1 MLSTQTL
8 CWGMFLPAV
17 VQATSYGLVKEYVG
31 STFFDDWNFYGNCA
45 LLSLSLY
52 SHTVPLLSGRDGGRG
67 LSSLLL
73 SWTHLHAAC
82 FCLYIYTTVVIG

>member
-8 CWGMFLPAV
+8 CWGIFLPAV

-45 LLSLSLY
+45 LLLLSLQSY
-52 SHTVPLLSGRDGGRG
+52 RPPAFGKDSGRGIEPV
-67 LSSLLL
+67 LL